1 MTNGLGSAVTA
12 KVVGL
17 VTGSSGVNANL
28 GELTSAS
35 GTAAALVD
43 AAQIRTG
50 SAAADLAERAGTVKY
65 PAVNIYCEKLVN
77 SLAEKFRSF
86 SGTAQMA
93 IEVRYSA
100 DRLDGLQD
108 GLEVYV
114 DAVRQVLEA
123 NRGDWGNGMFY
134 AGEYQVSF
142 GPVKHGGAN
151 FIQTAKATFEIG
163 VSR

>member
-1 MTNGLGSAVTA
+1 MANGLGSAVTA
-12 KVVGL
+12 KVAGL
-17 VTGSSGVNANL
+17 LTGTSGVNANL

-35 GTAAALVD
+35 GTAASLVD

-50 SAAADLAERAGTVKY
+50 SAAADLTERAGAVKY

-93 IEVRYSA
+93 IEVRHSA

-123 NRGDWGNGMFY
+123 SRGNWGNGMFY

-151 FIQTAKATFEIG
+151 FIQTAKTTFEIG

>member
-1 MTNGLGSAVTA
+1 MANGLGSAVTA
-12 KVVGL
+12 KVAGL
-17 VTGSSGVNANL
+17 LTGTSGVNANL

-35 GTAAALVD
+35 GTAASLVD

-50 SAAADLAERAGTVKY
+50 SAAADLTERAGAVKY
-65 PAVNIYCEKLVN
+65 PDVNIYCEKLVN

-93 IEVRYSA
+93 IEVRHSA

-123 NRGDWGNGMFY
+123 SRGNWGNGMFY

-151 FIQTAKATFEIG
+151 FIQTAKTTFEIG